1 MKKTGLYIHFPFC
14 RRACFYCHFFKKT
27 YDKDL
32 ADRYIKYLLKEIR
45 LRKNHELILD
55 TVYLGGGSPSLLKTG
70 QLQSILESVTRNF
83 TLPAG
88 AEITLEANPEDV
100 SALELRAYRSLGV
113 NRLSL
118 GVQSFQKSD
127 LSVLKRTHT
136 ADQAY
141 QILANAIAA
150 GFANISIDLIVGLE
164 TQTPRGLENN
174 FKVIEKFMPAHLSVY
189 ILEGLPSKRRPLGG
203 VPSKRPP
210 LGGVPRTENDD
221 RDAGLYFHARESLLT
236 LGYRHYEVSNYCLPG
251 KASLHNLK
259 YWQNQPYI
267 GLGASAAGFLD
278 GRDYKN
284 FPDLKKYFAAL
295 DRRNLP
301 EQKTAPIR
309 PALRRIITGL
319 RLLEGIPASTF
330 KSFSA
335 PTDFLLAEGFL
346 VRRGNNLAVPPEK
359 ILLLNEILTYFI

>member
-1 MKKTGLYIHFPFC
+1 MKKAGLYSHFPFC
-14 RRACFYCHFFKKT
+14 RRACFYCHFFKKA

-32 ADRYIKYLLKEIR
+32 ANRYIKYLLEEIR
-45 LRKNHELILD
+45 LRKNYELALD
-55 TVYLGGGSPSLLKTG
+55 TVYVGGGSPSLLKSG

-83 TLPAG
+83 HLAANT
-88 AEITLEANPEDV
+88 EITLEANPEDV
-100 SALELRAYRSLGV
+100 SAQELRFYRSLGV

-118 GVQSFQKSD
+118 GVQSFQESD

-141 QILANAIAA
+141 KSLTNAIEA
-150 GFANISIDLIVGLE
+150 GFANISIDLIIGLE
-164 TQTPRGLENN
+164 TQTPRSLENN

-189 ILEGLPSKRRPLGG
+189 ILEG

-210 LGGVPRTENDD
+210 RGGVPCSENDD
-221 RDAGLYFHARESLLT
+221 RDARLYFQARESLLT
-236 LGYRHYEVSNYCLPG
+236 LGYQHYEVSNYCLPG
-251 KASLHNLK
+251 KASRHNLK

-295 DRRNLP
+295 DRGLLP
-301 EQKTAPIR
+301 KQKTAPIR

-319 RLLEGIPASTF
+319 RLLDGIPASAF

-335 PTDFLLAEGFL
+335 PTDFLLSEGFL
-346 VRRGNNLAVPPEK
+346 VHHGRNLAVPPEK
-359 ILLLNEILTYFI
+359 ILLLNEILGYFI